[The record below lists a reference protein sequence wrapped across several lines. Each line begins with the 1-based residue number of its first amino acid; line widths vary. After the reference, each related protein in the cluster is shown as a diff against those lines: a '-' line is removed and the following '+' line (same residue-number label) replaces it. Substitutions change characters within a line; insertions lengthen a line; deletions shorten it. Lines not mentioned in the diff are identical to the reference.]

1 MHVGCGVPAHGALV
15 ATPVAMASPSVPPT
29 LCDPLPFLANGFI
42 EPAECGVKP
51 QETGSKCVFQCNSR
65 YTLDNPAKV
74 STGRRQSTVCKNGKW
89 KHYGTPTCKSDFP
102 KPFIMC
108 PADITKPLS
117 GRSSSSVY
125 VMIPQPKTNVDWFR

>member
-1 MHVGCGVPAHGALV
+1 MNYFENNNRFV
-15 ATPVAMASPSVPPT
+15 ATHFFLTSATPKAK
-29 LCDPLPFLANGFI
+29 CEPLPFLDNGFL
-42 EPAECGVKP
+42 EPTHCGVKP
-51 QETGSKCVFQCNSR
+51 QEDGSKCTFHCNTG
-65 YTLDNPAKV
+65 YALEK
-74 STGRRQSTVCKNGKW
+74 GRRQSTVCKKGKW
-89 KHYGTPTCKSDFP
+89 KHGSTLPSCETEFP